1 MMGHIYVSDVLIE
14 AQGTWSMSQCSS
26 LEKSQGSGKKA
37 QGSRFRPCLARLKAL
52 APEKRRMSLRPRGV
66 AMINEQ
72 PPFVLWLIC
81 HDI

>member
-1 MMGHIYVSDVLIE
+1 
-14 AQGTWSMSQCSS
+14 MSQVSRS
-26 LEKSQGSGKKA
+26 VQAQGSGNKA
-37 QGSRFRPCLARLKAL
+37 QGSRLKPSFARLKAL
-52 APEKRRMSLRPRGV
+52 APEKIDTPPPPRGV